1 MKIRVGNHWY
11 TVEIQDVDSDPVV
24 VLVDGERFEVKL
36 DNSSFTSEFSLP
48 TSDVMRDPE
57 NKNNSLTQFNSP
69 MPGTII
75 SILVSIGEKLVV
87 GQDIIILESMKMQQ
101 TLQSNVEGTVVD
113 VKAREGDQISEG
125 DLILSIR

>member
-1 MKIRVGNHWY
+1 MKIRIGNHWY
-11 TVEIQDVDSDPVV
+11 TVEIQDIDSDPAV

-36 DNSSFTSEFSLP
+36 DNSSFTSEFSLT

-57 NKNNSLTQFNSP
+57 NNNNSLTQFNSP

-101 TLQSNVEGTVVD
+101 TLKSNVEGTVVD

>member
-24 VLVDGERFEVKL
+24 VLVDGERFEVIL
-36 DNSSFTSEFSLP
+36 DNSSFTSEFSLT

-69 MPGTII
+69 MPGTIS

-101 TLQSNVEGTVVD
+101 TLKSNVEGTVVD
-113 VKAREGDQISEG
+113 IKAREGDQISEG

>member
-1 MKIRVGNHWY
+1 MKIRIGNHWY

-36 DNSSFTSEFSLP
+36 DNSSFTSEFSLT

-101 TLQSNVEGTVVD
+101 TLKSNVEGTVAD

>member
-1 MKIRVGNHWY
+1 MKIRVGNRWY
-11 TVEIQDVDSDPVV
+11 TVEIQDMDSDPAV

-36 DNSSFTSEFSLP
+36 DNSSFTSDFSLT

-69 MPGTII
+69 MPGTIS

-101 TLQSNVEGTVVD
+101 TLKSNVEGTVVD
-113 VKAREGDQISEG
+113 IKAREGDQISEG

>member
-1 MKIRVGNHWY
+1 MKVRIGDHWY
-11 TVEIQDVDSDPVV
+11 TVDPAV

-36 DNSSFTSEFSLP
+36 DNSSFTSEFSLT

>member
-36 DNSSFTSEFSLP
+36 DNSSFTSEFSLT

-69 MPGTII
+69 MPGTIS

-101 TLQSNVEGTVVD
+101 TLKSNVEGTVVD

>member
-36 DNSSFTSEFSLP
+36 DNSSFTSEFSLT

-69 MPGTII
+69 MPGTIS

-101 TLQSNVEGTVVD
+101 TLKSNVEGTVVD
-113 VKAREGDQISEG
+113 IKAREGDQISEG

>member
-11 TVEIQDVDSDPVV
+11 MVEIQDMDSDPAV

-36 DNSSFTSEFSLP
+36 DNSSFTSEFSLT
-48 TSDVMRDPE
+48 TSDVKHDSE
-57 NKNNSLTQFNSP
+57 NRNNSLTQFNSP
-69 MPGTII
+69 MPGTVI

-101 TLQSNVEGTVVD
+101 TFKSNVEGTVVD
-113 VKAREGDQISEG
+113 IKVREGDQISEG

>member
-11 TVEIQDVDSDPVV
+11 MVEIQDMDSDPAV

-36 DNSSFTSEFSLP
+36 DNSSFTSEFSLT
-48 TSDVMRDPE
+48 TSDVKHDPE
-57 NKNNSLTQFNSP
+57 NRNNSLTQFNSP
-69 MPGTII
+69 MPGTVI

-101 TLQSNVEGTVVD
+101 TFKSNVEGTVVD
-113 VKAREGDQISEG
+113 IKVREGDQISEG

>member
-1 MKIRVGNHWY
+1 M
-11 TVEIQDVDSDPVV
+11 DSDPAV

-36 DNSSFTSEFSLP
+36 DNSSFTSEFSLT

-101 TLQSNVEGTVVD
+101 TLKSNVEGTVVD
-113 VKAREGDQISEG
+113 IKAREGDQISEG

>member
-36 DNSSFTSEFSLP
+36 DNSSFTSEFSLT

-101 TLQSNVEGTVVD
+101 TLKSNVEGTVVD
-113 VKAREGDQISEG
+113 IKAREGDQISEG

>member
-1 MKIRVGNHWY
+1 MKIRIGNHWY

-36 DNSSFTSEFSLP
+36 DNSSFTSEFSLT

>member
-1 MKIRVGNHWY
+1 MNIRVGNHWY
-11 TVEIQDVDSDPVV
+11 MVEIQDMDSDPAV

-36 DNSSFTSEFSLP
+36 DNSSFTSEFSLT
-48 TSDVMRDPE
+48 TSDVKHDSE
-57 NKNNSLTQFNSP
+57 NRNNSLTQFNSP
-69 MPGTII
+69 MPGTVI

-101 TLQSNVEGTVVD
+101 TFKSNVEGTVVD
-113 VKAREGDQISEG
+113 IKVREGDQISEG

>member
-24 VLVDGERFEVKL
+24 VLVDGERFEVIL
-36 DNSSFTSEFSLP
+36 DNSSFTSEFSLT

-69 MPGTII
+69 MPGTI
-75 SILVSIGEKLVV
+75 SSMLVSIGEKLVV
-87 GQDIIILESMKMQQ
+87 GQDIISLESMKMQQ
-101 TLQSNVEGTVVD
+101 TLKSNVEGTVVD